1 MGTRSFISIVFSLD
15 IVGNFSFS
23 YNIVNIYVLL
33 TNSLLWI
40 AYPRV
45 VEELTINHISNTSVV
60 YYLMGLIKKIFLL
73 QLLLSITAF
82 ATGPLISY
90 LFPAYKLS
98 MNFFYILMLSSI
110 YSNLTFP
117 IVTFFMSRGKYWNL
131 IKISTYSIIFG
142 LILFCIIYYYKLI
155 PIYAVLAYFF
165 TLLVYFNLLVNELY
179 SVFKF
184 SNENLKTLYNLK
196 IQVLI
201 ILVFIPVLFKYYF
214 LALIILFIIA
224 LIFFKDFKLLYNTI
238 RKLYL

>member
-1 MGTRSFISIVFSLD
+1 
-15 IVGNFSFS
+15 
-23 YNIVNIYVLL
+23 
-33 TNSLLWI
+33 
-40 AYPRV
+40 
-45 VEELTINHISNTSVV
+45 
-60 YYLMGLIKKIFLL
+60 MGLIKKIFLL